1 MASYSTNK
9 IRNFSH
15 WGTGQRGGELTLGQA
30 LQGSQSLATVSLLDT
45 DVDVVL
51 LGPNLRC
58 VIERVSLVGEGVY
71 KGGNKHMSVTREE
84 SMEERSKARA
94 WRIY

>member
-1 MASYSTNK
+1 MAYPHG
-9 IRNFSH
+9 FSI
-15 WGTGQRGGELTLGQA
+15 GELTLGQA
-30 LQGSQSLATVSLLDT
+30 LQSRQSLTTVPLLDT
-45 DVDVVL
+45 DMDVILLRPNVVL
-51 LGPNLRC
+51 S
-58 VIERVSLVGEGVY
+58 VERVSLVGEGVY